1 MTDPMVTTQWLA
13 ERLDAPGVKVV
24 DATLFMPGDPR
35 DAQALFNEA
44 HIPGAVFFDIEDL
57 SDHSSDLPHMLA
69 DVDTFGDKVGRLG
82 IGNGDTVVAYDGHG
96 LFSAARAWWNFRVMG
111 HTKVFVLD
119 GGLPRWRAEGRPI
132 ETGPAAP
139 GPAQFDTRLDLSL
152 VRDIDQV
159 RDLLAS
165 RAEQVVDA
173 RAAGRFEGTT
183 PEPRAGMRSGHM
195 PGARNLP
202 FTNLVEDGGL
212 KPRDGLLEAF
222 GQAGVDPNHRLTA
235 TCGSGVT
242 ASVIALAMARLGV
255 EGAAVYDGSWSEW
268 GSRTDTPI
276 ATGAA

>member
-1 MTDPMVTTQWLA
+1 MTDPMVSTEWLA
-13 ERLDAPGVKVV
+13 QRLNDPKVKVV

-35 DAQALFNEA
+35 DANALFGEA

-69 DVDTFGDKVGRLG
+69 DVDVFGGKVGRLG
-82 IGNGDTVVAYDGHG
+82 IGSGDTVVAYDSHG

-111 HTKVFVLD
+111 HTDVYVLD
-119 GGLPRWRAEGRPI
+119 GGLPRWRAEGRPV
-132 ETGPAAP
+132 ETGPASP
-139 GPAQFDTRLDLSL
+139 KPAAFQTRLDLSL

-159 RDLLAS
+159 RDLLHS

-202 FTNLVEDGGL
+202 YTNLVEDGGL
-212 KPRDGLLEAF
+212 KSRDGLLEAF
-222 GQAGVDPNHRLTA
+222 RAAGVDPNARLTA
-235 TCGSGVT
+235 SCGSGVT
-242 ASVIALAMARLGV
+242 ASVIALAMARVGLA
-255 EGAAVYDGSWSEW
+255 GAAVYDGSWSEW
-268 GSRTDTPI
+268 GSRADTSVV
-276 ATGAA
+276 TGPA

>member
-1 MTDPMVTTQWLA
+1 MSDPMVTTEWLA
-13 ERLDAPGVKVV
+13 QRLGDPKLKVV

-35 DAQALFNEA
+35 DAAALFAMA

-69 DVDTFGDKVGRLG
+69 DVDVFGEKVGRLG

-111 HTKVFVLD
+111 HTDVYVLD
-119 GGLPRWRAEGRPI
+119 GGLPRWMAEGRAI
-132 ETGPAAP
+132 ETGPVHP
-139 GPAQFDTRLDLSL
+139 EPATFETRLDLSL

-159 RDLLAS
+159 RDLLTS
-165 RAEQVVDA
+165 HAEQVVDA

-195 PGARNLP
+195 PGARSLP

-212 KPRDGLLEAF
+212 KSRESILEVFSA
-222 GQAGVDPNHRLTA
+222 AGVDPNQRLTA
-235 TCGSGVT
+235 SCGSGVT
-242 ASVIALAMARLGV
+242 AAVIALAMGRIGLS
-255 EGAAVYDGSWSEW
+255 GAAVYDGSWSEW
-268 GSRTDTPI
+268 GSRADTPVV
-276 ATGAA
+276 TGPA